1 MSSETAEESWWAG
14 VIRPTM
20 RKLILT
26 WLVIVIVFFVFERN
40 TRQQTAALQR
50 DVDFANS
57 EIAAVNTRIQQGDTS
72 IIAEMESMRKRVAD
86 FDSHFRLLS
95 ERVDEAKSNQAV
107 ARAKVA
113 DLRRESSV
121 ALSRLQTLRKLVA
134 DWTAKTSGL
143 MTGDSG
149 RRIASSPAH
158 VTIVDDL
165 LGRERPTEIELTG
178 WSETL
183 DALTP
188 PPESTADDKSE
199 IVITVEHGQRMQDLS
214 RQLGKARDS
223 LEQQLLLLDAI
234 LKETASQEPSQ
245 QTLEQV
251 IQDSHLQRDKEFV
264 IDLSDAREAA
274 RLAAQAEQTAEL
286 ARLESELVKE
296 ATKRQVEELRAK
308 QTQAEQVAKAELE
321 RIAEETRL
329 QEAKV
334 RARSEAIKVET
345 ESLDAE
351 QQFEKLEREFERD
364 LPAIRSLLSAFV
376 SQGHGYR
383 TDNASGPASLAFLT
397 SQGAL
402 EPTPR
407 GSYQMAFL
415 ANSGTRS
422 PGGLKN
428 PANADLL
435 RRAQDLLKKYGDLM
449 VQRELL
455 AP

>member
-1 MSSETAEESWWAG
+1 MSSGAAEESWWAG

-26 WLVIVIVFFVFERN
+26 WSVIAVALWVFERN
-40 TRQQTAALQR
+40 IRQRTAALQH
-50 DVDFANS
+50 DITSTKLQIKGLD
-57 EIAAVNTRIQQGDTS
+57 TRSQQSDTS
-72 IIAEMESMRKRVAD
+72 TLAEVELMRQKVAD

-95 ERVDEAKSNQAV
+95 DRIDEAKSNQAV
-107 ARAKVA
+107 ARAKIA

-121 ALSRLQTLRKLVA
+121 ALSRLQALRKRVA
-134 DWTAKTSGL
+134 AWTARTSGL

-149 RRIASSPAH
+149 RRIASSPVH
-158 VTIVDDL
+158 VTMVDEL
-165 LGRERPTEIELTG
+165 SGRERPTEVELTA
-178 WSETL
+178 WSEAL

-188 PPESTADDKSE
+188 PPKSSTDDTSE
-199 IVITVEHGQRMQDLS
+199 MVITVEHGQRLQDLS

-234 LKETASQEPSQ
+234 LKETASLESSP

-251 IQDSHLQRDKEFV
+251 IKDSHLQRDKEFV
-264 IDLSDAREAA
+264 TDLLDAREAA

-286 ARLESELVKE
+286 VRLESELVKE

-308 QTQAEQVAKAELE
+308 EAQAEQVAKAELD

-334 RARSEAIKVET
+334 QAQSNAIQAET
-345 ESLDAE
+345 EALEAD
-351 QQFEKLEREFERD
+351 QKFQKLEREFEHD
-364 LPAIRSLLSAFV
+364 LPAVRSLLSAFV
-376 SQGHGYR
+376 SKGHGYR
-383 TDNASGPASLAFLT
+383 TDNASGPASLGFPT

-435 RRAQDLLKKYGDLM
+435 RRAQDLLNKYGDLM
-449 VQRELL
+449 VQKELL

>member
-1 MSSETAEESWWAG
+1 MSSGTTEESWWAG

-26 WLVIVIVFFVFERN
+26 WLVIAIAFWVFERN
-40 TRQQTAALQR
+40 TRQQTAALQN
-50 DVDFANS
+50 DLISAKS
-57 EIAAVNTRIQQGDTS
+57 AIATLDTRIQQGDTS
-72 IIAEMESMRKRVAD
+72 VIAEMELMRKRVAD

-107 ARAKVA
+107 ERAKVA
-113 DLRRESSV
+113 DVRRESSV
-121 ALSRLQTLRKLVA
+121 ALSRLQALRKLVA

-149 RRIASSPAH
+149 RRIASSPVH
-158 VTIVDDL
+158 VKLVDEL
-165 LGRERPTEIELTG
+165 AGRERPTEVELTA
-178 WSETL
+178 WSDAL

-188 PPESTADDKSE
+188 PPKSSADDTSE
-199 IVITVEHGQRMQDLS
+199 IMITVEHAQRLQDLS
-214 RQLGKARDS
+214 RQLGKARDA
-223 LEQQLLLLDAI
+223 LEQQLLMLDAI
-234 LKETASQEPSQ
+234 LKETASLESSQ

-251 IQDSHLQRDKEFV
+251 IKDSHSQRDKEFV

-308 QTQAEQVAKAELE
+308 EAQAEQVAKAELD

-334 RARSEAIKVET
+334 RAQSSAIKAET
-345 ESLDAE
+345 ESLDAN
-351 QQFEKLEREFERD
+351 QQFQKLEREFERD
-364 LPAIRSLLSAFV
+364 LPTIRSLLSAFV
-376 SQGHGYR
+376 SKGHGYR

-397 SQGAL
+397 SHGAL

-428 PANADLL
+428 PANPDLL
-435 RRAQDLLKKYGDLM
+435 RRAQDLLNKYGDLM

>member
-1 MSSETAEESWWAG
+1 MSSGTVEESWWAG

-26 WLVIVIVFFVFERN
+26 WLVIAFAFWMFERN
-40 TRQQTAALQR
+40 TRQQTAALQH
-50 DVDFANS
+50 DLTSAKS
-57 EIAAVNTRIQQGDTS
+57 AIATLDTRIQQGDTS
-72 IIAEMESMRKRVAD
+72 VIAEMELMRKKVAD

-107 ARAKVA
+107 ERAKVA
-113 DLRRESSV
+113 DVRRDSSV
-121 ALSRLQTLRKLVA
+121 ALSRLQALKKLVA
-134 DWTAKTSGL
+134 DWTARTSGL

-158 VTIVDDL
+158 VTMVDDL
-165 LGRERPTEIELTG
+165 LSRERPTEVELTG
-178 WSETL
+178 WSDAL

-188 PPESTADDKSE
+188 PPRSSADDKSE
-199 IVITVEHGQRMQDLS
+199 IVITVEHGQRLQDLS

-234 LKETASQEPSQ
+234 LKETASLESSQ

-251 IQDSHLQRDKEFV
+251 IKDIHLQRDKELM
-264 IDLSDAREAA
+264 IDLSDARKAA
-274 RLAAQAEQTAEL
+274 RLEAQAEQTAEL
-286 ARLESELVKE
+286 ARLESELLKE
-296 ATKRQVEELRAK
+296 ATKREVEKRRAE
-308 QTQAEQVAKAELE
+308 QTQAEQVAKAELD

-334 RARSEAIKVET
+334 RAQSEAIKVET
-345 ESLDAE
+345 ASLAAD
-351 QQFEKLEREFERD
+351 QQLKKLEREFEQD

-376 SQGHGYR
+376 SKGHGYR
-383 TDNASGPASLAFLT
+383 TDNASGPASLAYLT

-402 EPTPR
+402 EPTPI

-415 ANSGTRS
+415 ANSGTR
-422 PGGLKN
+422 PAGGLKN